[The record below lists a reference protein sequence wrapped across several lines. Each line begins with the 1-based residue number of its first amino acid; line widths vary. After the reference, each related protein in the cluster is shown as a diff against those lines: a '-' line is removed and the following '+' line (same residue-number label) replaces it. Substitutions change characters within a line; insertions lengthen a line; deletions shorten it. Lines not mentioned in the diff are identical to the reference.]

1 MSISVNVSEAF
12 GKVIQPTWL
21 TEDEE
26 DFEAVSH
33 NFQSPETYYSSVLLS
48 EPLGSY
54 ISTYDAQKI
63 LSKGLRK
70 NSWIKAYYTNKELLR
85 EKYILDFVDLIVASI
100 DENFNSSIIEDAV
113 YLFKL
118 NLPNF
123 LASFQENYFTS
134 NLVAMYFLALLD
146 HKLQQVGGKLTAKDI
161 EIIYSLPKIT
171 PNAFSFYNI
180 KKIQNDLYSRGILK
194 RKRRTDFYEPLR
206 ARIKDILGLLVKN
219 FPELNKKLDDLEQI
233 VFDLIN
239 MRKVPGTNYKDAAVI
254 MIMSVA
260 TNLFELRYRNNF
272 WSLLSKEYAF
282 EKEKMLKSVYRFR
295 SRLKEVELNKLIL
308 KSYAPKK
315 EQEKEEKKE
324 KTISTFEIK
333 KAIYLFSD
341 KIMDKFSRLEKD
353 LLIVEQQAYRLI
365 DKNIHANLD
374 VDKYTLPVLLFQS
387 LIPKLNIA
395 EYEKERLLEFLSKFM
410 KKNEQILNRLK
421 KRIEL
426 EEISNKKKEK
436 MIKVGEFE

>member
-1 MSISVNVSEAF
+1 MSISVNVSETF

-33 NFQSPETYYSSVLLS
+33 YFQSPETYYSSVLLS

-100 DENFNSSIIEDAV
+100 DEIFNSSIIEDAV

-146 HKLQQVGGKLTAKDI
+146 HRLQQVGGKLTAKDI

-260 TNLFELRYRNNF
+260 TNLFELKYRNNF

-308 KSYAPKK
+308 KSYAPKQ

-410 KKNEQILNRLK
+410 KKDEQILNRLK

-436 MIKVGEFE
+436 MIKVGGV

>member
-1 MSISVNVSEAF
+1 MSISVNVSETF

-33 NFQSPETYYSSVLLS
+33 YFQSPETYYSSVLLS

-100 DENFNSSIIEDAV
+100 DEIFNSSIIEDAV

-146 HKLQQVGGKLTAKDI
+146 HRLQQVGGKLTAKDI

-260 TNLFELRYRNNF
+260 TNLFELKYRNNF

-308 KSYAPKK
+308 KSYAPKQ

-410 KKNEQILNRLK
+410 KKDEQILNRLK

>member
-1 MSISVNVSEAF
+1 
-12 GKVIQPTWL
+12 
-21 TEDEE
+21 
-26 DFEAVSH
+26 
-33 NFQSPETYYSSVLLS
+33 
-48 EPLGSY
+48 
-54 ISTYDAQKI
+54 
-63 LSKGLRK
+63 
-70 NSWIKAYYTNKELLR
+70 
-85 EKYILDFVDLIVASI
+85 
-100 DENFNSSIIEDAV
+100 FNSSIIEDAV

-146 HKLQQVGGKLTAKDI
+146 HRLQQVGGKLTAKDI

-260 TNLFELRYRNNF
+260 TNLFELKYRNNF

-308 KSYAPKK
+308 KSYAPKQ

-410 KKNEQILNRLK
+410 KKDEQILNRLK

-436 MIKVGEFE
+436 MIKVGGV

>member
-1 MSISVNVSEAF
+1 MSIN
-12 GKVIQPTWL
+12 
-21 TEDEE
+21 
-26 DFEAVSH
+26 FEAVSH
-33 NFQSPETYYSSVLLS
+33 YFQSPETYYSSVLLS

-100 DENFNSSIIEDAV
+100 DEIFNSSIIEDAV

-146 HKLQQVGGKLTAKDI
+146 HRLQQVGGKLTAKDI

-260 TNLFELRYRNNF
+260 TNLFELKYRNNF

-308 KSYAPKK
+308 KSYAPKQ

-410 KKNEQILNRLK
+410 KKDEQILNRLK

-436 MIKVGEFE
+436 MIKVGGV